1 MSASARRSGA
11 KADGEEGRRADDLFG
26 GDWVMG
32 SVRSWGVMA
41 GAFIRVAAQSGA
53 ITTFA
58 AGVDIGEHK
67 PRRFK
72 RSQRKGR
79 K

>member
-1 MSASARRSGA
+1 
-11 KADGEEGRRADDLFG
+11 
-26 GDWVMG
+26 MG
-32 SVRSWGVMA
+32 SIRSWGITA
-41 GAFIRVAAQSGA
+41 GAFIHVAAMSGA

-58 AGVDIGEHK
+58 AGTDIGEHK

-72 RSQRKGR
+72 RSQRKSR